1 MNLDE
6 LKSVRKCNDNV
17 SENNKTWYSSSIT
30 LAQKGH
36 TGWGGDEVQKTKRLL
51 ITNTTSGP
59 WNLPWKVWRFKSAY
73 TFLTLVYI
81 SSLSIFFTSF
91 FFHYF
96 LSLFLHS
103 TKTLSKALVFN
114 CSWCFSSYRWVHFST
129 ELFYFVNLTSSCSL
143 IFHKRSVLNR
153 VEETMSIKV
162 FLSFK
167 RTFEP
172 RK

>member
-36 TGWGGDEVQKTKRLL
+36 IGWGGDEVQKTKRLL

-103 TKTLSKALVFN
+103 TKTLCRKRLCLIVPGVFRRIGE
-114 CSWCFSSYRWVHFST
+114 SIS
-129 ELFYFVNLTSSCSL
+129 LQSCSIL
-143 IFHKRSVLNR
+143 STSPAVVHSY
-153 VEETMSIKV
+153 SIKDL
-162 FLSFK
+162 FW
-167 RTFEP
+167 TE
-172 RK
+172 